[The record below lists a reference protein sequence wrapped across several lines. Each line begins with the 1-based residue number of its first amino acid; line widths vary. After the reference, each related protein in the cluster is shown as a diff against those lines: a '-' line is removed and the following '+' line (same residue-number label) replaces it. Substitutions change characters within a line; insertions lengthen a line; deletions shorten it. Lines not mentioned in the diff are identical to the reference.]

1 MEIKKSITYSGKL
14 KGISFVNGR
23 LVDEDGIVIDLMTTL
38 QNVYGDK
45 PFDLSTTSKKE
56 ELIDAL
62 DFHNGNDGSEDSDD
76 EEYDEYEE

>member
-14 KGISFVNGR
+14 KGISFVNGK
-23 LVDEDGIVIDLMTTL
+23 LVDEDGVVIDLMTTL

-45 PFDLSTTSKKE
+45 PFDLATTSKKE

-62 DFHNGNDGSEDSDD
+62 DFHNGNDGSEPDD